1 MICRK
6 VKSSNKLKQAR
17 ERGIVPL
24 IPKRSTALGPAD
36 YTFETKHFTS
46 RYHAKFGRFSRREI
60 TRDTGSQLGDQPTAD
75 KSFVFAHDSC
85 RDRSVIGSAA
95 DWMRHWASQRVNTA
109 ARPLYGRS
117 REEIQPISASFQADF
132 GRHEGVKA

>member
-1 MICRK
+1 MPSLGAFHG
-6 VKSSNKLKQAR
+6 VKSR
-17 ERGIVPL
+17 V
-24 IPKRSTALGPAD
+24 
-36 YTFETKHFTS
+36 
-46 RYHAKFGRFSRREI
+46 
-60 TRDTGSQLGDQPTAD
+60 TRGSQLGDQPTAD

-95 DWMRHWASQRVNTA
+95 DWMRHWVSQRVNTA